1 MTRRRLPRDAYVE
14 GVLRGD
20 RTILSRAITLIESLH
35 AEDIELA
42 QDVLEQCL
50 PYSGDSIRVGITG
63 VPGAG
68 KSSLIEVLGAYLT
81 GERAEKVAV
90 LAVDPS
96 SQVSRGSI
104 LGDKTRM
111 ETLSNDERAF
121 IRPSPS
127 GGSLGGVA
135 RRTRETMLLCEAAGY
150 RNVLVETVGV
160 GQSETAVRSMVDF
173 FLLLMLAG
181 AGDELQGMKRGI
193 VEMTDLIAF
202 NKADGNN
209 RAKAEAARREY
220 ESALHLFSASGTG
233 WTPRVITCSARAREG
248 IAEIWDAVV
257 EHNAWLTSTGQ
268 LASCR
273 QQQVK
278 SWMYELIE
286 QALRDEFLQHEGVRE
301 KLASFEQDVL
311 AGRLSPFRAARSLI
325 RIYTEN
331 PS

>member
-1 MTRRRLPRDAYVE
+1 MIRRRLPRDAYVE

-20 RTILSRAITLIESLH
+20 RTILSQAITLIESLH

-42 QDVLEQCL
+42 QDVLERCL
-50 PYSGDSIRVGITG
+50 PHSGDSIRVGITG
-63 VPGAG
+63 APGVG
-68 KSSLIEVLGAYLT
+68 KSSLIEVLGAYLIR
-81 GERAEKVAV
+81 ERAEKVAV

-111 ETLSNDERAF
+111 ETLANDDRAF
-121 IRPSPS
+121 VRPSPS

-150 RNVLVETVGV
+150 RNVLVETIGV

-173 FLLLMLAG
+173 FLLLMQAG

-202 NKADGNN
+202 NKADGDN
-209 RAKAEAARREY
+209 RAAAEAARREY
-220 ESALHLFSASGTG
+220 ESALHLFSASGAG
-233 WTPRVITCSARAREG
+233 WTTRVITCSARAREG
-248 IAEIWDAVV
+248 IAEIWDAVL
-257 EHNAWLTSTGQ
+257 EHHAWLTSTAQ
-268 LASCR
+268 LSGFR
-273 QQQVK
+273 RQQVK

-286 QALRDEFLQHEGVRE
+286 QALRDEFLRHSGVRE
-301 KLASFEQDVL
+301 KLASYEQEVL
-311 AGRLSPFRAARSLI
+311 AGRLSAFRAARRLI
-325 RIYTEN
+325 RIYTEHA
-331 PS
+331 